1 MYCVDSTVPLLATMV
16 LRMCTLVGFAAAGIR
31 KKDQDVQPVHV
42 TITVWSTA
50 HYTVQYSSHMHV
62 YMQLT
67 H

>member
-31 KKDQDVQPVHV
+31 KKDQDVQPV

-50 HYTVQYSSHMHV
+50 HYTVQYSSHM
-62 YMQLT
+62 QLT